1 MLRTQKGGNAELDD
15 GCSGSR
21 FDELRLLQVQ
31 TVYAPQTEQLAM
43 RRKCIKDHTC
53 IHMYPSYRGKV
64 EHHWQI
70 SSCLICANGFVADL
84 QSSKWPKQWLWSR
97 WEVASVS
104 LSGACPLPH
113 RAHYLTGFKWATIAI
128 HHIS

>member
-43 RRKCIKDHTC
+43 RQKCIKDHTC
-53 IHMYPSYRGKV
+53 IHNLDSTCTQVIEAK
-64 EHHWQI
+64 
-70 SSCLICANGFVADL
+70 LN
-84 QSSKWPKQWLWSR
+84 
-97 WEVASVS
+97 
-104 LSGACPLPH
+104 
-113 RAHYLTGFKWATIAI
+113 TIGI
-128 HHIS
+128 FHPV